1 MASGARRSLT
11 VVSGQRLLGDWILK
25 IEFASQIKSRNMC
38 GTTYATHLDAR
49 RIASYFSADDASQ
62 ERGADWVAC

>member
-1 MASGARRSLT
+1 MDSGARRSLT
-11 VVSGQRLLGDWILK
+11 VVSGQGLLGDWILK
-25 IEFASQIKSRNMC
+25 FEFASQIKSRNMC
-38 GTTYATHLDAR
+38 GTPHLDAR